1 MLTHASFV
9 AALIGFAIAAQ
20 AQGPTPI
27 QPVQQLVRDVVY
39 NEMQDRGSD
48 SFWEYRSV
56 RVAGTQNLIR
66 EQVETSNGPIFR
78 VLIDHGNP
86 LTPAERGREEA
97 RIDDLVK
104 RPGAMDNVEKS
115 HLQDEARMRK
125 IMEMLP
131 DAFIYEYQGNSQ
143 GDIVKLAFRPNPA
156 FTPEGYEA
164 RILHTLAGVLTVNQ
178 RQKRLIDM
186 KGTGTERVEFGYG
199 ILGHVEKGGTFEIG
213 REQVSET
220 HWKTNLV
227 EVHVEGKILLFK
239 NVTHDQRESR
249 SDFHA
254 VPHDISLAAAKQL
267 LDTAAESTSVAQV
280 GGSTRRVAP

>member
-1 MLTHASFV
+1 MLTRASFV
-9 AALIGFAIAAQ
+9 AALIGFAFAAQ

-48 SFWEYRSV
+48 SFWEYRSA
-56 RVAGTQNLIR
+56 RVAGAQNLVR

-78 VLIDHGNP
+78 VLTDHGTP
-86 LTPAERGREEA
+86 LSPTERDREEA

-131 DAFIYEYQGNSQ
+131 DAFLYEYQGNPQ
-143 GDIVKLAFRPNPA
+143 GDVVKLAFKPNPS
-156 FTPEGYEA
+156 FVPQGYEA
-164 RILHTLAGVLTVNQ
+164 RILHTLAGTLTVNQ
-178 RQKRLIDM
+178 RQKRLINM
-186 KGTGTERVEFGYG
+186 KGTGTERVDFGYG

-213 REQVSET
+213 REQVSDT
-220 HWKTNLV
+220 HWKTDLV
-227 EVHVEGKILLFK
+227 EVHVEGKILLLK

-267 LDTAAESTSVAQV
+267 LDTAAESTNVAQA